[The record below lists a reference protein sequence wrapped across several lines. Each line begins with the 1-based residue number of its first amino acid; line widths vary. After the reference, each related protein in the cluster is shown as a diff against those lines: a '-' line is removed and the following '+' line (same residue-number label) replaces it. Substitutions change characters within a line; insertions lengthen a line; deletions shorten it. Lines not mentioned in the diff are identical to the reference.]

1 MQERY
6 IKWKLFILASDLMFE
21 TFFLGEVLEA

>member
-6 IKWKLFILASDLMFE
+6 IKWKIFILASDLIFE
-21 TFFLGEVLEA
+21 TFLGEVLEA